1 MKLILKSKIDI
12 VTPLATEKE
21 IRKHLH
27 FNNFEIIILHMNCAI
42 VFAFV
47 SRQQDIFEYTNTKQ
61 KMLSQILSNSL
72 KDCKSI

>member
-1 MKLILKSKIDI
+1 
-12 VTPLATEKE
+12 
-21 IRKHLH
+21 
-27 FNNFEIIILHMNCAI
+27 MNCAI

-47 SRQQDIFEYTNTKQ
+47 SGQQDIFEYTNTKQ